1 MEVGDIKQK
10 WSLFKASNAEAAAE
24 SCGLRVIG
32 ASRGVILEDGGEGS
46 RQTEIGG
53 IPGNVSVGAFCAL

>member
-1 MEVGDIKQK
+1 MEVGDINQK
-10 WSLFKASNAEAAAE
+10 WSLFKAFIAKAAAE

-46 RQTEIGG
+46 RPTEIGG
-53 IPGNVSVGAFCAL
+53 ILRNVSPGAFCAL